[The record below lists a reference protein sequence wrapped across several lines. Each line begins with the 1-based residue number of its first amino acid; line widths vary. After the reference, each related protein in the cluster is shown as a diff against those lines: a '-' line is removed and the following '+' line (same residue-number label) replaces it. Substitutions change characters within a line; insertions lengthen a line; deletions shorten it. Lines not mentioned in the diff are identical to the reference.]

1 MKVVEDTLSKDGI
14 KRMLPRDFRALGY
27 LQELNRIFLHPLGLA
42 LEIIVDTATN
52 EEYFGCVWDYRDT
65 DHGVIFGIKTD
76 KKKASRIAA
85 EKVKKSAARQSKFGW
100 SVQPVGKL
108 PVKGGRKNEENL

>member
-52 EEYFGCVWDYRDT
+52 EEYLVVYGFIEILIMESYLVLRQIRRRHLGLQQ
-65 DHGVIFGIKTD
+65 
-76 KKKASRIAA
+76 KK
-85 EKVKKSAARQSKFGW
+85 
-100 SVQPVGKL
+100 
-108 PVKGGRKNEENL
+108 